1 MDLSI
6 IDFWFSHTDIAGV
19 HHFSIECQDDF
30 GAMFYKTLRFI
41 GYEKEECFDLINDMD
56 YVF

>member
-6 IDFWFSHTDIAGV
+6 IDFWFSHTDISGV
-19 HHFSIECQDDF
+19 HHFSVQAQDDF

-41 GYEKEECFDLINDMD
+41 GHDKSDCYDILENMD
-56 YVF
+56 FVF

>member
-6 IDFWFSHTDIAGV
+6 IDFWFSHTDINGV

-30 GAMFYKTLRFI
+30 GAMFFKTLRFI
-41 GYEKEECFDLINDMD
+41 GYEKDECFDLINDMD